1 MKPNLGPVFALLTL
15 ALLTS
20 ASALAQ
26 TREKMVIALET
37 EAAKDTSLS

>member
-1 MKPNLGPVFALLTL
+1 MKHHLGPVFALLAL

-26 TREKMVIALET
+26 TRGKVVIALET
-37 EAAKDTSLS
+37 DTRLS